1 MKLKVFKDLMIK
13 KEKSLSKLDNLEYE
27 GFTMQDYLKSRELDI
42 NQIRSLF
49 KYRPRMAKVATNFS
63 HSYVDLSCPLCKSSS
78 DTQEHLL
85 SCSTL
90 KNEVPEL
97 KLNLENSYKHIF
109 DNNIKKD
116 EENNNFA
123 WSCHEKTQ
131 RTNWK
136 QRKTSS
142 SWKVNYSEKIRKQF
156 LFQWNP
162 KHVSLSVI
170 VIAGTVLQRNVS
182 LHFFEWILK

>member
-1 MKLKVFKDLMIK
+1 MIK

-27 GFTMQDYLKSRELDI
+27 GFTMQDYLKSKELDI

-49 KYRPRMAKVATNFS
+49 KYRTRMAKVATNFS

-109 DNNIKKD
+109 GNNIKKMKKTITLLD
-116 EENNNFA
+116 LAMKKREELIENK
-123 WSCHEKTQ
+123 EKQ
-131 RTNWK
+131 LA
-136 QRKTSS
+136 
-142 SWKVNYSEKIRKQF
+142 VE
-156 LFQWNP
+156 
-162 KHVSLSVI
+162 
-170 VIAGTVLQRNVS
+170 
-182 LHFFEWILK
+182 E